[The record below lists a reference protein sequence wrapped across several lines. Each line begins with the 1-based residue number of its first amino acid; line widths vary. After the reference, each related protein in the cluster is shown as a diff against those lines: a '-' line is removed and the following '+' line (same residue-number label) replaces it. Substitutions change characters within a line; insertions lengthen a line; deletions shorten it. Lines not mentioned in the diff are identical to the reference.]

1 MLAVVLALLAT
12 QADKPASLLDAADLD
27 AVRVLPPPPAPGS
40 AQARAELAE
49 LHTMQATR
57 TAAEKD
63 AAERTGETKDPTIFA
78 GVLGPRFDLAR
89 LPATARLLAVVR
101 ATERDAIDRGK
112 DLFRRQRPWIVDPAL
127 NPCKLGKEPLSS
139 YPSGHATNAYSM
151 AAVLAQLVPA
161 KAPALMA
168 RAAEYAET
176 RITCEQHWRSDV
188 TAGQAF
194 GLLLAERLMAKPA
207 FRAVFAQAQA
217 ELAAAGIR

>member
-1 MLAVVLALLAT
+1 MLALLLALAAA
-12 QADKPASLLDAADLD
+12 QADKAASMLGATDLD
-27 AVRVLPPPPAPGS
+27 PARVLPPPPAPGS

-49 LHTMQATR
+49 LRTRQASR
-57 TAAEKD
+57 TAQQKD
-63 AAERTGETKDPTIFA
+63 AAERTGETKNATIFA

-89 LPATARLLAVVR
+89 LPATARLLAIVR
-101 ATERDAIDRGK
+101 ATEKEAIDRGK
-112 DLFRRQRPWIVDPAL
+112 DHFARQRPWIVDPSL
-127 NPCKLGKEPLSS
+127 TPCKLGKEPLSS
-139 YPSGHATNAYSM
+139 YPSGHATNAYAM

-176 RITCEQHWRSDV
+176 RITCEQHWRSDL
-188 TAGQAF
+188 TAGEAF

-207 FRAVFAQAQA
+207 FRAVFTQAQV